1 MMQKIYYS
9 PIADQEQDLEK
20 TRDYKMQNVAASL
33 IKIRLELS
41 ISLQRHHIYIYI
53 YFLSLIITCF
63 LNILSS
69 SNKQVISYD

>member
-41 ISLQRHHIYIYI
+41 ISLQRHHRYIYIYI
-53 YFLSLIITCF
+53 YFITDNYLF
-63 LNILSS
+63 PKYFIQF
-69 SNKQVISYD
+69 K